1 MAVHSRLDTLA
12 AMKRIGLVPLF
23 YHADVAV
30 AKALVKTCAE
40 GGAMVIEFTLRGD
53 RAIEVFRQLA
63 ELRDHE
69 MPSLVLGAG
78 SICNAPSAAM
88 AISAGADFV
97 VGPLLDEDVARICNG
112 QKIPYLP
119 GCGTVTEIHRA
130 HLLGVEICK
139 VFPADCVGGPAF
151 IKAVKGPC
159 PWADL
164 MPTGGVSPTQENLME
179 WFQAGAICVGVGSN
193 LINKEVVQKREYP
206 VLAEKIRQTL
216 QIIQQIR
223 KPTV

>member
-1 MAVHSRLDTLA
+1 MAVHSRLDTLLA
-12 AMKRIGLVPLF
+12 IKRIGLVPLF

-30 AKALVKTCAE
+30 AKALVKTCAD
-40 GGAMVIEFTLRGD
+40 GGATVIEFTHRGD
-53 RAIEVFRQLA
+53 RAIEVFRQLT
-63 ELRDHE
+63 ELRDRE

-78 SICNAPSAAM
+78 SICNGQTAAM
-88 AISAGADFV
+88 AITEGADFV
-97 VGPLLDEDVARICNG
+97 VGPFLDEDVARVCNG

-164 MPTGGVSPTQENLME
+164 LPTGGVSPTQENLTE
-179 WFQAGAICVGVGSN
+179 WFQAGAVCVGMGSN
-193 LINKEVVQKREYP
+193 LINKEVIQKREYP

-216 QIIQQIR
+216 LMIQQIR
-223 KPTV
+223 KPMV